1 MARKKKDRES
11 HSGPYNPYFGKFE
24 DESQMAKRP
33 FFTWILVVPGAVLGV
48 FIGMKVQEPVLGPV
62 FGGIMG
68 IAVWAVYGLVSR
80 IFGNTLST
88 MAAIGV
94 GVVVYAVLVVVL
106 KAISREDLSLMPKG
120 DKIAKLLRL

>member
-1 MARKKKDRES
+1 MARKKKDRKS

-33 FFTWILVVPGAVLGV
+33 FFTWILVVPGTVLGV

-68 IAVWAVYGLVSR
+68 IAVGSLIDKR
-80 IFGNTLST
+80 
-88 MAAIGV
+88 
-94 GVVVYAVLVVVL
+94 
-106 KAISREDLSLMPKG
+106 REKRREEREKP
-120 DKIAKLLRL
+120 

>member
-33 FFTWILVVPGAVLGV
+33 FFTWILIVPGAVLGV

-68 IAVWAVYGLVSR
+68 IAVGSLIDKKNAGRRERSR
-80 IFGNTLST
+80 RSC
-88 MAAIGV
+88 
-94 GVVVYAVLVVVL
+94 L
-106 KAISREDLSLMPKG
+106 KAGVDVRGDRCPLPACSREVWS
-120 DKIAKLLRL
+120 